1 MRALIIPV
9 RCYVIVYLIHRLIP
23 PKLRSVASVSILVI
37 GMISSWSKVPFTEPF
52 SFVDQRRS
60 ASFYKEADTW
70 NLSAYAGTQVTNRI
84 LPEET
89 IIGSFNAGV
98 IGYFSR
104 FPVIGLDGLVNSYEY
119 LHSTNRESLIR
130 SFGITYLADLYPV
143 EQEFPARGGQDSGK
157 SLFEGMSFFSGRDYE
172 FKFGAFFSHEHS
184 PSGIDPVAWF
194 WKRIESHFDYQSES
208 GDVGVIIDGR
218 YVLSFSKYC
227 TTDEQQDRYLMLQWM
242 TGEGEVGTDI
252 GRPSM
257 NAGEMPWV
265 CGDVSLLPRD
275 TIPPI
280 RIASI
285 TDDGEMLGRFENGLD
300 DWLLDGNAVTVYG
313 QHERTVERQPI
324 SRYVGEGFLT
334 TYSPNSGDAAIG
346 TARSPEFSISDPEIL
361 TLLVAGGCGDG
372 VGVRLLADGAEV
384 KVWRGECTERFEM
397 VFHSLAGLV
406 GKTLELEMFDY
417 ETGGWG
423 HIMLDHVRLVQ
434 METIRNYIQD
444 DLEDGLPSS

>member
-1 MRALIIPV
+1 M
-9 RCYVIVYLIHRLIP
+9 
-23 PKLRSVASVSILVI
+23 
-37 GMISSWSKVPFTEPF
+37 
-52 SFVDQRRS
+52 
-60 ASFYKEADTW
+60 
-70 NLSAYAGTQVTNRI
+70 NRI
-84 LPEET
+84 LPEGT
-89 IIGSFNAGV
+89 IIGAYDAGV

-104 FPVIGLDGLVNSYEY
+104 FPVVNLDGLANSYEY
-119 LHSTNRESLIR
+119 LRTYDRVSLIR
-130 SFGITYLADLYPV
+130 SFGVTYLANALPV
-143 EQEFPARGGQDSGK
+143 EEGFRGSSGK
-157 SLFEGMSFFSGRDYE
+157 ALFEGGRFSSGRDYE

-194 WKRIESHFDYQSES
+194 WKRIEPHFDYQSES

-218 YVLSFSKYC
+218 FVLSFSKYC
-227 TTDEQQDRYLMLQWM
+227 TTGEQQDRYLILQWM
-242 TGEGEVGTDI
+242 TGEGEVGTAI

-313 QHERTVERQPI
+313 QHERTVEQQPI
-324 SRYVGEGFLT
+324 SGYVGEGFLT
-334 TYSPNSGDAAIG
+334 TYSPNSGDAVIG
-346 TARSPEFSISDPEIL
+346 TARSPEFSISDQKIL

-384 KVWRGECTERFEM
+384 NVWRGKCTERFEM

-434 METIRNYIQD
+434 METTRNYIQD